1 MYKFKSKSDTLHF
14 LKNKRF
20 NINNFLSFK
29 KFQILKNDLWVNLIL
44 KKFRNKSIIIRSS
57 ALDEDQK
64 LKSNAGKYD
73 SVKIIKLNKKNLIQN
88 TKKVI
93 KKFKSQDDK
102 IIFQEFLKDTDLS
115 GVVFT
120 REINNLAPYYVI
132 NYDLSGQTNLITSG
146 KKHISKNSYNT

>member
-64 LKSNAGKYD
+64 FKSNAGKYD
-73 SVKIIKLNKKNLIQN
+73 SVKIIKLNKKKFNSKY
-88 TKKVI
+88 KK
-93 KKFKSQDDK
+93 SNQK
-102 IIFQEFLKDTDLS
+102 I
-115 GVVFT
+115 
-120 REINNLAPYYVI
+120 
-132 NYDLSGQTNLITSG
+132 
-146 KKHISKNSYNT
+146 